1 METLKHVVVA
11 VRSRAEG
18 SRILFCFNMDNEPF
32 ALSNSVEQ
40 AILDQ
45 RNAKYYHPSEAQI
58 VNFGSVLVPRRMKEG
73 PFVFSVDTYTLVV
86 YLKEFPEDEDEEKFV
101 YFFELT
107 SISTVFLLQKDVYIR
122 SVIDGFMTVSKTIS
136 KALILEE
143 INSGYVSTQ
152 VRKIFS
158 TRQKFCQENIRRDVP
173 LTYKEL
179 VTEIITK
186 SDLASAM
193 QKIFIDLKTNGVAH
207 TKMNKKYLP
216 PISLKNYDDVFSQQ
230 LLPYHSIFLFKT
242 SKEWISCL
250 TNSDDLILL
259 PEQFPHIQNK
269 GFFEKVK
276 KVLQVSTPQTSLQY
290 LSMTTEIPLLE
301 IYDVVRYLVYW
312 GKAKVI
318 EAVFLDDVYILSPSK
333 ETQPGYFLPKEC
345 CESPQKI
352 QDGTSSHI
360 KVKTLAMRFK
370 EECGGDITKVL
381 NSFIE
386 KKTLDKI
393 LEPIPEGDQDSFVE
407 AFTWLIAHD
416 VLIRV
421 RKYLYCIDK
430 KWFNDLQLHE
440 ESTLDDD
447 LKQFKKMEMYFDGKT
462 DLKEIS
468 SKTGITLPEIF
479 HLQKKYQQ
487 YVLMLCYE

>member
-1 METLKHVVVA
+1 
-11 VRSRAEG
+11 
-18 SRILFCFNMDNEPF
+18 
-32 ALSNSVEQ
+32 
-40 AILDQ
+40 
-45 RNAKYYHPSEAQI
+45 
-58 VNFGSVLVPRRMKEG
+58 
-73 PFVFSVDTYTLVV
+73 
-86 YLKEFPEDEDEEKFV
+86 
-101 YFFELT
+101 
-107 SISTVFLLQKDVYIR
+107 
-122 SVIDGFMTVSKTIS
+122 IS

-333 ETQPGYFLPKEC
+333 ETQP
-345 CESPQKI
+345 
-352 QDGTSSHI
+352 
-360 KVKTLAMRFK
+360 VKTLAMRFK

-421 RKYLYCIDK
+421 RKYLCTSM
-430 KWFNDLQLHE
+430 E
-440 ESTLDDD
+440 
-447 LKQFKKMEMYFDGKT
+447 KQTERD
-462 DLKEIS
+462 S
-468 SKTGITLPEIF
+468 SKT
-479 HLQKKYQQ
+479 
-487 YVLMLCYE
+487 